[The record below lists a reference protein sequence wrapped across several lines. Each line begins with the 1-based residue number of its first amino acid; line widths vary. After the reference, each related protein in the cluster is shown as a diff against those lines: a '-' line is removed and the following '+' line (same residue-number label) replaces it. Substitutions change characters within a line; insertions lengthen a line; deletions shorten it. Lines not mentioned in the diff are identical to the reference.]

1 MLTLIFG
8 LVHDDEGA
16 QFISVLSE
24 DELSWLHCLRLFL
37 LVKEL

>member
-1 MLTLIFG
+1 MLTLIFD

-16 QFISVLSE
+16 QFISILLD
-24 DELSWLHCLRLFL
+24 DELSRLPCLRLVS